1 MIIDTNKC
9 IMPTS
14 PKALHL
20 AYSLQTVMFANGLHL
35 LFGSQLIDV
44 IESVMSVSCYDEIS
58 DIIQRVL
65 KLLEKKLDSK
75 VATTEQMKD
84 DTSSVIAFFW
94 KCFWYYKDNHGTT
107 PELDLGGTKI
117 RAIPRHSLKQNQE
130 SEPEQKP

>member
-1 MIIDTNKC
+1 MIIDTNKG
-9 IMPTS
+9 IMATS
-14 PKALHL
+14 TEEQDLGALPI
-20 AYSLQTVMFANGLHL
+20 VMFANGLDP
-35 LFGSQLIDV
+35 LFVSQLREITG
-44 IESVMSVSCYDEIS
+44 SLMSLSCYVEIS

-65 KLLEKKLDSK
+65 KLL
-75 VATTEQMKD
+75 ATTEQMKD